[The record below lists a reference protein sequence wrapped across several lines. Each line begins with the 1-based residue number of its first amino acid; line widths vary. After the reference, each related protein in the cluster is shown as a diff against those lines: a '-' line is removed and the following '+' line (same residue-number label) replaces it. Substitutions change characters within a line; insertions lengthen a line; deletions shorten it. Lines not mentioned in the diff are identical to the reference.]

1 LTQSQRFAPSV
12 RVRDFY
18 KLPVDNM
25 LIKTDGA
32 MISSPEAERFRTLY
46 ELGCAFSAKT
56 ELADLIPYVIEKCR
70 ETLNAEAASVLLL
83 DRDRNELYFPYV
95 ADLNENVANALRN
108 LRLPADKG
116 IAGAALSDNQTIV
129 VNDAQNDPRLYR
141 AIDRQTG
148 AVTRN
153 LIATPLQGRNGVIGV
168 LEVLNRRDSAFDGSD
183 AAFLEAVSESIAI
196 AIENANLYAQLRD
209 SEAILRTQV
218 GVLRRDL
225 AKNNLFTEIVG
236 SSAPML
242 EVFQLM
248 EAAAASS
255 IAVMI
260 QGDTGTGK
268 ELVARGIHRASARC
282 EAPFV
287 AVNCAAMPETLL
299 ESELFGHRKG
309 SFTGAIRDSPGVFR
323 AASGGVVFLDEV
335 TEMPLRMQAKL
346 LRVLEQEEV
355 IPVGETFPVRVDVR
369 IISATNRDLK
379 AEVAANAFREDLYY
393 RLAAFPIELP
403 RLRDRREDIESLA
416 SRFLTVSA
424 ERHHKRVSG
433 FDPAVLSIFA
443 NYDWPGNVRQLRNEI
458 DRAVAMVRD
467 GATIGVSQL
476 SPDLRAAANRP
487 TPIKAG
493 AATAPAPVTA
503 AAPDDAVTGRDDRA
517 LSLREAR
524 AEFEAA
530 FINEALARHHG
541 NVSRAAQALGISRP
555 ALQEKIKTYH
565 LR

>member
-1 LTQSQRFAPSV
+1 
-12 RVRDFY
+12 
-18 KLPVDNM
+18 
-25 LIKTDGA
+25 

-83 DRDRNELYFPYV
+83 DRDRGELYFPYV
-95 ADLNENVANALRN
+95 ADLNENVANALRS

-116 IAGAALSDNQTIV
+116 IAGAALSDRQTIV

-153 LIATPLQGRNGVIGV
+153 LVATPLQGRNGAIGV
-168 LEVLNRRDSAFDGSD
+168 LEVLNRRDGAFDGSD
-183 AAFLEAVSESIAI
+183 VAFLEAVSESIAI
-196 AIENANLYAQLRD
+196 AIENASLYAQLRD

-218 GVLRRDL
+218 GALRRDL
-225 AKNNLFTEIVG
+225 AKNDLFTEIIG

-379 AEVAANAFREDLYY
+379 AEVAANGFREDLYY
-393 RLAAFPIELP
+393 RLAAFPIDLP

-433 FDPAVLSIFA
+433 FDPAVLTIFA
-443 NYDWPGNVRQLRNEI
+443 HYDWPGNVRQLRNEI
-458 DRAVAMVRD
+458 DRAVAMARD
-467 GATIGVSQL
+467 GDTIGVAQL
-476 SPDLRAAANRP
+476 SPDLRAAANRS

-493 AATAPAPVTA
+493 AATASATVTTA
-503 AAPDDAVTGRDDRA
+503 APTDALGGRDGRA
-517 LSLREAR
+517 QSLREAR

-530 FINEALARHHG
+530 FITEALARHHG

>member
-1 LTQSQRFAPSV
+1 
-12 RVRDFY
+12 
-18 KLPVDNM
+18 M
-25 LIKTDGA
+25 
-32 MISSPEAERFRTLY
+32 MSSPEAERFRTLY

-56 ELADLIPYVIEKCR
+56 ELAELVPYVIEKCR
-70 ETLNAEAASVLLL
+70 EALNAEAASVLML

-95 ADLNENVANALRN
+95 SDSNQGVADVLRS

-116 IAGAALSDNQTIV
+116 IAGAALNHNQTIV
-129 VNDAQNDPRLYR
+129 VNDAQNDARLYR

-148 AVTRN
+148 AVTRS
-153 LIATPLQGRNGVIGV
+153 LVATPLQGRNGVIGV
-168 LEVLNRRDSAFDGSD
+168 LEILNRRGNGTFDNSD
-183 AAFLEAVSESIAI
+183 IAFLEAVSESIAI
-196 AIENANLYAQLRD
+196 AIENASLYAQLRD

-218 GVLRRDL
+218 GALRRDL
-225 AKNNLFTEIVG
+225 AKNDLFTEIIG
-236 SSAPML
+236 SSAPMF

-248 EAAAASS
+248 EAAATSS

-309 SFTGAIRDSPGVFR
+309 AFTGAIRDNPGVFR

-335 TEMPLRMQAKL
+335 AEMPVRMQAKL

-369 IISATNRDLK
+369 IVSATNRDLK
-379 AEVAANAFREDLYY
+379 TEIAAGAFREDLYY
-393 RLAAFPIELP
+393 RLAAFPIRLP
-403 RLRDRREDIESLA
+403 PLRARREDIESLA

-424 ERHHKRVSG
+424 ERHHKRLAG
-433 FDPAVLSIFA
+433 FDPAVLAIFS

-458 DRAVAMVRD
+458 DRAVAMAREGD
-467 GATIGVSQL
+467 TIGVPQL
-476 SPDLRAAANRP
+476 SQDLRAAASHSA
-487 TPIKAG
+487 PIKAD
-493 AATAPAPVTA
+493 AATASAPVTA
-503 AAPDDAVTGRDDRA
+503 ASAADGVEGHESHTR
-517 LSLREAR
+517 SLRQAR